1 MQEPPDRPSAP
12 GDAVR
17 TRDEESHGVSSSHNE
32 RQTEVGQVRTQ
43 RGAPSEIPEDVRR
56 HGHEPTDVR
65 VRSIVYTILG
75 LIAAIAVSGAFV
87 GAVLL
92 IMQRREEGAQEGPV
106 SVSALSRV
114 DLLPPE
120 PRLQTAP
127 QADRRSFE
135 DAARAQL
142 NEYGWTQ
149 ERGRA
154 RIPIGRAMEL
164 LANHGWPD
172 PDEPDGSSRDKTDE
186 GPPPGPAPGLR
197 TLPQMTPQE
206 PSSPGTP
213 SLQAPP

>member
-1 MQEPPDRPSAP
+1 MQEPPDHPSVP

-17 TRDEESHGVSSSHNE
+17 TRDEDHHGVSSSQSE
-32 RQTEVGQVRTQ
+32 RQTEVGLVRTQ
-43 RGAPSEIPEDVRR
+43 RGTPDEIPEDVRR
-56 HGHEPTDVR
+56 HGYEPTDVR

-75 LIAAIAVSGAFV
+75 LISAIAVSGVFV

-92 IMQRREEGAQEGPV
+92 IMQRREEGAQEGPA

-114 DLLPPE
+114 DLLPPKL
-120 PRLQTAP
+120 RLQIAP
-127 QADRRSFE
+127 QTDRRTFE

-142 NEYGWTQ
+142 DGYGWTQ

-154 RIPIGRAMEL
+154 RIPIRRAMEL

-172 PDEPDGSSRDKTDE
+172 PDEPDGSSRDQ
-186 GPPPGPAPGLR
+186 PGERLPAAPARGLR

-206 PSSPGTP
+206 QSSPGTP
-213 SLQAPP
+213 SLKAPP